1 MMMERTVGQAAVND
15 LDALVARMDER
26 QRQLFFR
33 AARMKLSSLARSGSA
48 SPRVA
53 ELFQQEP

>member
-1 MMMERTVGQAAVND
+1 MERMVGDDGDGD
-15 LDALVARMDER
+15 LEALVAQMDER
-26 QRQLFFR
+26 QRRLFYR

-53 ELFQQEP
+53 ELFRQEP